1 MVDITEGK
9 KPVDVVGLVR
19 MVVLRAWYVVT
30 GICHDV
36 YDDSAVVE
44 AAGGWLVWLASLLQ
58 CCPGSCTGSAQLL
71 ELSW

>member
-9 KPVDVVGLVR
+9 KPVDVVGLVG

-44 AAGGWLVWLASLLQ
+44 AAGGWLV
-58 CCPGSCTGSAQLL
+58 
-71 ELSW
+71 